1 MEEQAMVNEAKPVNP
16 SLENQLEKSGQMA
29 IVEARSMVIE
39 NKQDYEQA
47 GKFLVEIKTVRS
59 RSRTIGR
66 LPRRRR
72 RQHISLLLTAKKR
85 CLSP

>member
-1 MEEQAMVNEAKPVNP
+1 MVNEAKPINP

-47 GKFLVEIKTVRS
+47 LRSRPVRS

-72 RQHISLLLTAKKR
+72 RRRISLLLTAKKR